1 MLYAACFLRLLLAPY
16 RAFLTRNRC
25 LGETMLFC
33 ARRAPGLRPRRPR
46 PACGRAGVPPSPRI
60 SARSLLP
67 PIPPYS
73 SAAFFAAAGPS
84 AAPAGPLP
92 ALRPPQAPVSGR
104 FGRGRPLGCACGPS
118 AGLAAAP
125 SPRFRA
131 LWPRLPSPAAFLPLI
146 PPVAPSLRY
155 RASCRASKVTVIS
168 HILPLFFVKC
178 LRRTFFSLR
187 YHIIFTIIC
196 YNNQNRITVMAHSRR
211 EEGHCR
217 KKRRNRHG
225 KNTHCGR

>member
-33 ARRAPGLRPRRPR
+33 AQRAPGLRPRRPR
-46 PACGRAGVPPSPRI
+46 PACGRAGIR
-60 SARSLLP
+60 RRR
-67 PIPPYS
+67 
-73 SAAFFAAAGPS
+73 AFP
-84 AAPAGPLP
+84 
-92 ALRPPQAPVSGR
+92 
-104 FGRGRPLGCACGPS
+104 
-118 AGLAAAP
+118 
-125 SPRFRA
+125 
-131 LWPRLPSPAAFLPLI
+131 PAAFAHKTS
-146 PPVAPSLRY
+146 PVAPSLRY

>member
-73 SAAFFAAAGPS
+73 AAAFFAAAGPS
-84 AAPAGPLP
+84 AAPAGPPPACGRAGVPPSPRISARSLCAQAKPCRAAAFFAAAGPSAAPAGPPP

-104 FGRGRPLGCACGPS
+104 FGRGCHRPQLFCLLSHLSRRRCGIVP
-118 AGLAAAP
+118 LAE
-125 SPRFRA
+125 
-131 LWPRLPSPAAFLPLI
+131 LLRLPS
-146 PPVAPSLRY
+146 
-155 RASCRASKVTVIS
+155 
-168 HILPLFFVKC
+168 
-178 LRRTFFSLR
+178 
-187 YHIIFTIIC
+187 
-196 YNNQNRITVMAHSRR
+196 
-211 EEGHCR
+211 
-217 KKRRNRHG
+217 
-225 KNTHCGR
+225 

>member
-67 PIPPYS
+67 PIPP
-73 SAAFFAAAGPS
+73 
-84 AAPAGPLP
+84 
-92 ALRPPQAPVSGR
+92 
-104 FGRGRPLGCACGPS
+104 
-118 AGLAAAP
+118 
-125 SPRFRA
+125 
-131 LWPRLPSPAAFLPLI
+131 
-146 PPVAPSLRY
+146 VAPSLRY

-178 LRRTFFSLR
+178 LRRIFFSLR

>member
-73 SAAFFAAAGPS
+73 AAAFFAA
-84 AAPAGPLP
+84 
-92 ALRPPQAPVSGR
+92 
-104 FGRGRPLGCACGPS
+104 

>member
-1 MLYAACFLRLLLAPY
+1 MARRCFFAHGGRRGCAPGAPARPAAVPAYRRR
-16 RAFLTRNRC
+16 RAFPPAAFC
-25 LGETMLFC
+25 LLSRHIAPPLFS
-33 ARRAPGLRPRRPR
+33 PR
-46 PACGRAGVPPSPRI
+46 PAPRLRLRALCRPCGRPKPPFPG
-60 SARSLLP
+60 A
-67 PIPPYS
+67 
-73 SAAFFAAAGPS
+73 
-84 AAPAGPLP
+84 
-92 ALRPPQAPVSGR
+92 
-104 FGRGRPLGCACGPS
+104 
-118 AGLAAAP
+118 LAAAV
-125 SPRFRA
+125 SVRG
-131 LWPRLPSPAAFLPLI
+131 FLPLSS
-146 PPVAPSLRY
+146 PVAPPLRY

>member
-1 MLYAACFLRLLLAPY
+1 MARRCFFAHGGRRGCAPGAPARPAAVPAYRRR
-16 RAFLTRNRC
+16 RAFPPAAFC
-25 LGETMLFC
+25 LLSRHIAPPLFS
-33 ARRAPGLRPRRPR
+33 PR
-46 PACGRAGVPPSPRI
+46 PA
-60 SARSLLP
+60 
-67 PIPPYS
+67 
-73 SAAFFAAAGPS
+73 
-84 AAPAGPLP
+84 
-92 ALRPPQAPVSGR
+92 
-104 FGRGRPLGCACGPS
+104 LGCACGPS

>member
-33 ARRAPGLRPRRPR
+33 ARRAPWLRPRRPR
-46 PACGRAGVPPSPRI
+46 PACSRAGVPPSPR
-60 SARSLLP
+60 
-67 PIPPYS
+67 
-73 SAAFFAAAGPS
+73 AFRPQPFAAY
-84 AAPAGPLP
+84 PAISRRRF
-92 ALRPPQAPVSGR
+92 LR
-104 FGRGRPLGCACGPS
+104 RGRPLGCACGPS

-125 SPRFRA
+125 SPRFRV

-146 PPVAPSLRY
+146 PPVAPPLRY
-155 RASCRASKVTVIS
+155 RASCGAFMDTVIGP
-168 HILPLFFVKC
+168 ILPLFFVKC

>member
-1 MLYAACFLRLLLAPY
+1 
-16 RAFLTRNRC
+16 
-25 LGETMLFC
+25 MLFTKNRHLAKRC
-33 ARRAPGLRPRRPR
+33 FFARGGRRGCAPGAPAR
-46 PACGRAGVPPSPRI
+46 PAAVPASAVAAR
-60 SARSLLP
+60 SFARSL
-67 PIPPYS
+67 
-73 SAAFFAAAGPS
+73 FRTKQ
-84 AAPAGPLP
+84 
-92 ALRPPQAPVSGR
+92 ALARRR
-104 FGRGRPLGCACGPS
+104 FLRRGRPLGCACGPS

-125 SPRFRA
+125 SPRFRV
-131 LWPRLPSPAAFLPLI
+131 LWPHLSPAAFLPLI
-146 PPVAPSLRY
+146 PPVAPPLRY
-155 RASCRASKVTVIS
+155 RASCGASKVTVIS

-196 YNNQNRITVMAHSRR
+196 YNNQNRITVKAHSRR